1 MNSRV
6 YGLGDM
12 YAPKHATLSQAQRY
26 QNIQNMRRR
35 IYARIDSVLS

>member
-1 MNSRV
+1 MNRQV
-6 YGLGDM
+6 DGLGDM

-26 QNIQNMRRR
+26 QNVRRR

>member
-1 MNSRV
+1 MNSKV

-12 YAPKHATLSQAQRY
+12 YAPKHATRRKAAVE
-26 QNIQNMRRR
+26 NVRRR